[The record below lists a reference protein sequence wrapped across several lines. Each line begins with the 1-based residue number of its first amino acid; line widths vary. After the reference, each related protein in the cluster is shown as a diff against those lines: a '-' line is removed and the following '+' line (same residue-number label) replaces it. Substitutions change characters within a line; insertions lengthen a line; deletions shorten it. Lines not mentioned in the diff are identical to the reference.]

1 MCLVLV
7 TSDLT
12 AGTTFIFSVALPLS
26 HELIYLSIAIAQ
38 ANLRLDLVLGL

>member
-1 MCLVLV
+1 MCLILV

-12 AGTTFIFSVALPLS
+12 AGTFIFSVALPLS